1 MRVLHILYRFLFF
14 IKFAALKNVN
24 PYGNNFDI
32 YLNIYSIYK
41 VAREKIKVW
50 HISGRLP
57 TYCPR
62 ERTDRWIHM
71 INDSFRLQMFRVIE
85 FMANFADH

>member
-1 MRVLHILYRFLFF
+1 MCRVHILYRFLFF

-41 VAREKIKVW
+41 VAREKIKV
-50 HISGRLP
+50 
-57 TYCPR
+57 
-62 ERTDRWIHM
+62 
-71 INDSFRLQMFRVIE
+71 
-85 FMANFADH
+85 